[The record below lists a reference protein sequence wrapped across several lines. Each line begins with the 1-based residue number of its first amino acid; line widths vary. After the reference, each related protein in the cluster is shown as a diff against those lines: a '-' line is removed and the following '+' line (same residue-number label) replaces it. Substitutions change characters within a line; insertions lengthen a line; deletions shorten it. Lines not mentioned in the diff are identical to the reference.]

1 MKNPTSMANI
11 EAVLGQI
18 RNYQTQAQDAASK
31 TTLGMNAIGRD
42 SVSFGD
48 AVKGAIQ
55 EVNAKAMESKALRNA
70 YEHGENV
77 PLTDVVIGMQKSSLA
92 FEATLQIRNK
102 VLKAYEDILHM
113 PV

>member
-1 MKNPTSMANI
+1 MNPTNIGNI
-11 EAVLGQI
+11 EAVLTQI
-18 RNYQTQAQDAASK
+18 RNYQVQAQDGVNASQSGAMGARSEN
-31 TTLGMNAIGRD
+31 LGFA
-42 SVSFGD
+42 D

-55 EVNAKAMESKALRNA
+55 EVNGTQMASKDLRVA

>member
-1 MKNPTSMANI
+1 MNPTNIANI

-18 RNYQTQAQDAASK
+18 RNYQAQAQDGVNSTSQVGMAARPD
-31 TTLGMNAIGRD
+31 GVGFA
-42 SVSFGD
+42 D

-55 EVNAKAMESKALRNA
+55 EVNGTQMESKALRMA

>member
-1 MKNPTSMANI
+1 MAMNPTSSANI

-18 RNYQTQAQDAASK
+18 RNYQAQAQDGINVTSMSGTGATDGVGFAE
-31 TTLGMNAIGRD
+31 
-42 SVSFGD
+42 

-55 EVNAKAMESKALRNA
+55 EVNGTQMESKALRLA
-70 YEHGENV
+70 YEQGENV

>member
-1 MKNPTSMANI
+1 MNPTNIGNI
-11 EAVLGQI
+11 EAVLSQI
-18 RNYQTQAQDAASK
+18 RNYQAQAQDGVNTNPFDQNQGVEKAGFA
-31 TTLGMNAIGRD
+31 
-42 SVSFGD
+42 D

-55 EVNAKAMESKALRNA
+55 EVNGTQMRSKELKTA
-70 YEHGENV
+70 YEMGEDV